1 MPDEVIAWSVRPD
14 GLYIKVDGVE
24 RVVIPPAQF
33 PAVILTLVRELK
45 NAATGKS

>member
-1 MPDEVIAWSVRPD
+1 MPNEVIAWSVRPD
-14 GLYIKVDGVE
+14 GLYVRVDGVE

-45 NAATGKS
+45 NAAVGKS

>member
-14 GLYIKVDGVE
+14 GLYVKVDGVE

-45 NAATGKS
+45 GAATGKS

>member
-1 MPDEVIAWSVRPD
+1 MPDELIAWSVRPD
-14 GLYIKVDGVE
+14 GLYVKVDGVD

-45 NAATGKS
+45 NAAAGGS

>member
-14 GLYIKVDGVE
+14 GLYVKVDGVE

-45 NAATGKS
+45 TAATGKS

>member
-1 MPDEVIAWSVRPD
+1 MPDEVIAWSVRSD
-14 GLYIKVDGVE
+14 GLYVKVDGVE

-45 NAATGKS
+45 NAAVGRS